1 MIGVVALF
9 EVRDALLDAIAA
21 ARAQQLTIVTAFSPA
36 YDPRI
41 EAAVGVPRSA
51 VSAWTFAGGVAG
63 AIGGMAFT
71 IWTVRQWPIL
81 ILGGKPLVA
90 LPSFLIV
97 AFESTILIAV
107 CAALAGFF
115 AGGRAMRRVAR
126 AAYEPSLSEE
136 RFGLLVACVSADA
149 PLIGELMTRSGATA
163 WRVVRS

>member
-1 MIGVVALF
+1 VRADRGRGGAAELVGIGGGGRLALGVVAWLG
-9 EVRDALLDAIAA
+9 VRAALLDAVAA
-21 ARAQQLTIVTAFSPA
+21 ARAQRLTIVTAFSPA

-71 IWTVRQWPIL
+71 IWTVRQWAIL

-115 AGGRAMRRVAR
+115 AGGRAMRRV
-126 AAYEPSLSEE
+126 
-136 RFGLLVACVSADA
+136 
-149 PLIGELMTRSGATA
+149 
-163 WRVVRS
+163 